1 MTTREEVLKGLFD
14 NTLTGKAPPVV
25 EFTNQ
30 GVELGMQPNE
40 MLWEALIPALEE
52 VGRRFEIG
60 EFFVPEMLIAAR
72 AMQGAMDILKPL
84 MIDSGIETIGRF
96 LMLTVKGDMHDIGKN
111 LCNIML
117 EGSGFE
123 VVDLGVNVAPG
134 TMIEAINEHNPDLV
148 GFSAFLTTTMPM
160 FKVNIQALEEAGLRD
175 KVKVM
180 VGGAPVTPEY
190 AEKSGADGF
199 AKDASEIV
207 RVAKTLIGKDDDNTE
222 VSEDIIA
229 AVDAGKQDGETATR
243 RPKLRAKII
252 METVLSSDSRQ
263 VTIGPDQPFVVIGEL
278 DQPYRPQGP

>member
-1 MTTREEVLKGLFD
+1 MSRREEIFEGLYE
-14 NTLTGKAPPVV
+14 NTLWGKAPPVI
-25 EFTNQ
+25 
-30 GVELGMQPNE
+30 ELTKEGLDIGLAPDE

-72 AMQGAMDILKPL
+72 AMQGAMNILKPL
-84 MIDSGIETIGRF
+84 MVDAGIETVGTF

-117 EGSGFE
+117 EGAGFK
-123 VVDLGVNVAPG
+123 VIDLGVNVAP
-134 TMIEAINEHNPDLV
+134 TTIIEKVQEHEPDLV

-160 FKVNIQALEEAGLRD
+160 FKVNMQVLAEAGLRD

-190 AEKSGADGF
+190 AEKSGADGY

-207 RVAKTLIGKDDDNTE
+207 RVAKKLIGVETDTE
-222 VSEDIIA
+222 ISPALAAAVGAVQDMANKAVEADSED
-229 AVDAGKQDGETATR
+229 
-243 RPKLRAKII
+243 
-252 METVLSSDSRQ
+252 
-263 VTIGPDQPFVVIGEL
+263 
-278 DQPYRPQGP
+278 

>member
-1 MTTREEVLKGLFD
+1 MSRKKEILEGLYE
-14 NTLTGKAPPVV
+14 NTLWGKAPPVV
-25 EFTNQ
+25 ELTNE
-30 GVELGMQPNE
+30 GLALGMAPDE
-40 MLWEALIPALEE
+40 MLWQALIPALEE

-84 MIDSGIETIGRF
+84 MIEKGIEIVGTF

-117 EGSGFE
+117 EGAGFK

-134 TMIEAINEHNPDLV
+134 TVVEQVIEHKPELV

-175 KVKVM
+175 KIKILA
-180 VGGAPVTPEY
+180 GGAPVTPEY
-190 AEKSGADGF
+190 AEKSGADGY

-207 RVAKTLIGKDDDNTE
+207 RVSKRLLGLEASGAGE
-222 VSEDIIA
+222 VSASLAA
-229 AVDAGKQDGETATR
+229 AVGAVEEMTGKAAGAHAEG
-243 RPKLRAKII
+243 
-252 METVLSSDSRQ
+252 
-263 VTIGPDQPFVVIGEL
+263 
-278 DQPYRPQGP
+278 

>member
-1 MTTREEVLKGLFD
+1 MSRREEIIEGLYD
-14 NTLTGKAPPVV
+14 NTLWGRAQPVK
-25 EFTNQ
+25 ELTNE
-30 GVELGMQPNE
+30 GLELGITPDE

-84 MIDSGIETIGRF
+84 MIDQGIETVGTYV
-96 LMLTVKGDMHDIGKN
+96 MATVKGDMHDIGKN

-117 EGSGFE
+117 ESAGFKI
-123 VVDLGVNVAPG
+123 VDLGVNVSPD
-134 TMIEAINEHNPDLV
+134 TIVKTVEAEQPDIV

-160 FKVNIQALEEAGLRD
+160 FKVNMQALEEAGLRD

-199 AKDASEIV
+199 ATDASRCV
-207 RVAKTLIGKDDDNTE
+207 KVAKQLLGIQTDE
-222 VSEDIIA
+222 SEEEASGSLAA
-229 AVDAGKQDGETATR
+229 AVSAVETMAR
-243 RPKLRAKII
+243 K
-252 METVLSSDSRQ
+252 
-263 VTIGPDQPFVVIGEL
+263 FVEEEGDE
-278 DQPYRPQGP
+278 